1 MSIEEMKWM
10 SDGDNVREV
19 LSEVSDSL
27 PAILNDQRQK
37 LDQVDAK
44 RPGVERYEMARKA
57 GCFAAI
63 AKGAKHRTL
72 KPEQIFIPRS
82 EFTVVNGLL
91 RIPVLK
97 ATLVIPSSAPHMGAN
112 IAVKAVIFRRV
123 SVGYVSGE
131 ATGWEGILEVVE
143 QKQLA
148 AAVAA

>member
-1 MSIEEMKWM
+1 MSIELAKWT

-27 PAILNDQRQK
+27 AAILNDQRQK

-44 RPGVERYEMARKA
+44 RPGPEWYELARPA

-82 EFTVVNGLL
+82 EFKVVNGQL

-97 ATLVIPSSAPHMGAN
+97 ATLSVPGRMD
-112 IAVKAVIFRRV
+112 VKAITVPQGQQRFST
-123 SVGYVSGE
+123 SV
-131 ATGWEGILEVVE
+131 LEVIE
-143 QKQLA
+143 QKE
-148 AAVAA
+148 V

>member
-1 MSIEEMKWM
+1 MDLTKWVA
-10 SDGDNVREV
+10 DADNVREV
-19 LSEVSDSL
+19 LSEVSDTL
-27 PAILNDQRQK
+27 AAILNDQRQK

-44 RPGVERYEMARKA
+44 RSGPERYEMARKA

-82 EFTVVNGLL
+82 EFKVVNGQL

-97 ATLVIPSSAPHMGAN
+97 ATLAIPSSAPHMGAN
-112 IAVKAVIFRRV
+112 TVVKAVIFRLV
-123 SVGYVSGE
+123 PAGYVSGE
-131 ATGWEGILEVVE
+131 ATRWESILEVVE

-148 AAVAA
+148 AAA